1 MEDPG
6 LSSMRAG
13 DSDRE
18 RVLEVVRQAHADGRL
33 STPEFYERLDG
44 VYLAKTYAELDTLVG
59 DLPAAGAL
67 TPSFAQAPPAPV
79 AKPGAVAQPTGMPRQ
94 IWGLWATWA
103 TAVSINLLIW
113 LIVAWG
119 PEANP
124 YFWPIWV
131 AGPWGLVNAG
141 LTLTW
146 WINRN
151 TDPDPPALP
160 PGSR

>member
-1 MEDPG
+1 
-6 LSSMRAG
+6 MRAG

-44 VYLAKTYAELDTLVG
+44 VYLAKTYAELDTLVH
-59 DLPAAGAL
+59 DLPASGAL
-67 TPSFAQAPPAPV
+67 APSFAQVPLAPV
-79 AKPGAVAQPTGMPRQ
+79 AKPGAVAQPIGMPRQ
-94 IWGLWATWA
+94 IWALWVTWA
-103 TAVSINLLIW
+103 TAVSINVLIW
-113 LIVAWG
+113 LIIASG
-119 PEANP
+119 PGMDP

-141 LTLTW
+141 LTFTW
-146 WINRN
+146 WVNRKA
-151 TDPDPPALP
+151 DPDPPALP